1 MLKKSASFV
10 LASLSGST
18 YRSVRLASSLA
29 AAALDGLFEHPA
41 AILISVPSKPLK
53 QKGSIMVRDSIPVKI
68 GIGAA
73 IVVAAI
79 FLSPWLDHGTFA
91 EELAMSQSTIEQA
104 FPTSSKCKR
113 CHERVFE
120 EWETSPLSRSI
131 HSPAFRASLDAFLSS
146 PAGKDKALC
155 FRCHAPHVRE
165 FPDQVQLF
173 IDQAKAGDPSLDGVA
188 CAQCHLIK
196 QVDRTKQP
204 PEPKYELES
213 KTIYGPYKDAVQ
225 NRAHQSME
233 LGLFQKSDLC
243 LNCHQSVPSAANL
256 GKANDLLGNWDQ
268 SKAVKSGKE
277 CQTCHM
283 PEQIG
288 ESANGEKKRKTANHT
303 FPGRIGKL
311 RQEAAKVDVHTKV
324 EGEKTTVTV
333 NVQSLV
339 PHNLPATHPAW
350 ATVVLD
356 LDIKGKNLKTVF
368 TDKRVYGRVY
378 QDAKG
383 QKTSFDFEAVKVFE
397 DTVLKPEETRVET
410 FTFPTPKD
418 TKTFDVEVT
427 LNYAPITGPAPFLQR
442 VEAESSKGSQ
452 DPVFQPIEIIKYAE
466 NISVNK

>member
-1 MLKKSASFV
+1 MMV
-10 LASLSGST
+10 
-18 YRSVRLASSLA
+18 
-29 AAALDGLFEHPA
+29 
-41 AILISVPSKPLK
+41 
-53 QKGSIMVRDSIPVKI
+53 QNSIRVKM
-68 GIGAA
+68 GIGASVA
-73 IVVAAI
+73 VVAL
-79 FLSPWLDHGTFA
+79 FLAHWLDRGTFA
-91 EELAMSQSTIEQA
+91 QEAAMSQSTIEQA

-131 HSPAFRASLDAFLSS
+131 HSPAFRASLDAFLAS
-146 PAGKDKALC
+146 PGGKDKALC

-165 FPDQVQLF
+165 FPDHVQLF

-196 QVDRTKQP
+196 QVDRTRQP
-204 PEPKYELES
+204 PEPKYELGS
-213 KTIYGPYKDAVQ
+213 KTVYGPYKDSVQ

-233 LGLFQKSDLC
+233 LGLFQRSDLC
-243 LNCHQSVPSAANL
+243 LNCHQSVPSAAGL
-256 GKANDLLGNWDQ
+256 GKTNDLLGNWDQ
-268 SKAVKSGKE
+268 SKTVKPGKE

-288 ESANGEKKRKTANHT
+288 ESANGEKKRKVANHT

-311 RQEAAKVDVHTKV
+311 RQEAAKLDVYTKI
-324 EGEKTTVTV
+324 EGDKTTVTV
-333 NVQSLV
+333 KVQSLV
-339 PHNLPATHPAW
+339 PHNLPTTHPAW
-350 ATVVLD
+350 ATLVLD

-378 QDAKG
+378 QDVKG
-383 QKTSFDFEAVKVFE
+383 QKTSFDFEAIKVLE

-410 FTFPTPKD
+410 FAFPTPKD

-427 LNYAPITGPAPFLQR
+427 LNYAPITGPASFLQR

-452 DPVFQPIEIIKYAE
+452 DLVFQPIEIIKYAE
-466 NISVNK
+466 NISVPK

>member
-1 MLKKSASFV
+1 M
-10 LASLSGST
+10 
-18 YRSVRLASSLA
+18 
-29 AAALDGLFEHPA
+29 
-41 AILISVPSKPLK
+41 
-53 QKGSIMVRDSIPVKI
+53 KI
-68 GIGAA
+68 GIGAVIA
-73 IVVAAI
+73 VVAL
-79 FLSPWLDHGTFA
+79 FLAHWLDRGTFA
-91 EELAMSQSTIEQA
+91 QETAMSQSTIEQA
-104 FPTSSKCKR
+104 FPSSSKCKR

-131 HSPAFRASLDAFLSS
+131 HSPAFRASLDALLASS
-146 PAGKDKALC
+146 AGKDKALC

-165 FPDQVQLF
+165 FPNQAQLF
-173 IDQAKAGDPSLDGVA
+173 IDQAMAGDPSLDGVA

-204 PEPKYELES
+204 PEPKYELGS
-213 KTIYGPYKDAVQ
+213 KMLYGPYKDSVQ

-233 LGLFQKSDLC
+233 LRLFQKSDLC
-243 LNCHQSVPSAANL
+243 LNCHQSVPSAAGL
-256 GKANDLLGNWDQ
+256 GKTNDLLGNWDQ

-288 ESANGEKKRKTANHT
+288 ESANGEKKRKVANHT

-311 RQEAAKVDVHTKV
+311 RQEAAKLDVQTKID
-324 EGEKTTVTV
+324 GEKATVTV
-333 NVQSLV
+333 KVQSLV
-339 PHNLPATHPAW
+339 PHNLPTTHPAW

-368 TDKRVYGRVY
+368 TDKRIYGRVY

-383 QKTSFDFEAVKVFE
+383 QKTSFDFEAVKVLE

-410 FTFPTPKD
+410 FTIPTPKD

-452 DPVFQPIEIIKYAE
+452 DPVFQPIEIVKYAE
-466 NISVNK
+466 NIPISK

>member
-1 MLKKSASFV
+1 M
-10 LASLSGST
+10 
-18 YRSVRLASSLA
+18 RNSSCV
-29 AAALDGLFEHPA
+29 GT
-41 AILISVPSKPLK
+41 
-53 QKGSIMVRDSIPVKI
+53 RI
-68 GIGAA
+68 GVVIA
-73 IVVAAI
+73 VVAL
-79 FLSPWLDHGTFA
+79 FLAPWLDRGVFG
-91 EELAMSQSTIEQA
+91 EEVALSQSTIEQA

-131 HSPAFRASLDAFLSS
+131 HSPAFRASLDAFLAS
-146 PAGKDKALC
+146 PAGKDKAMC

-165 FPDQVQLF
+165 FSNQVQLF
-173 IDQAKAGDPSLDGVA
+173 INQAKAGDPSLDGVA

-204 PEPKYELES
+204 PEPKYEFES
-213 KTIYGPYKDAVQ
+213 KTVYGPYKDSVQ

-243 LNCHQSVPSAANL
+243 LNCHQSVTSAVGL

-283 PEQIG
+283 PEQVG
-288 ESANGEKKRKTANHT
+288 ESANGEKKRKVANHT

-311 RQEAAKVDVHTKV
+311 RQEAAKLDVKTKI
-324 EGEKTTVTV
+324 EGENTTVMV
-333 NVQSLV
+333 KVQSLV

-350 ATVVLD
+350 ASVVLD

-368 TDKRVYGRVY
+368 TDRRVYGRVY

-383 QKTSFDFEAVKVFE
+383 QKTSFDFEAVKVLE
-397 DTVLKPEETRVET
+397 DTVLKPEEMRIET

-427 LNYAPITGPAPFLQR
+427 LNYAPITGTAPFLQR

-452 DPVFQPIEIIKYAE
+452 DPVFQPVEIVKYAE
-466 NISVNK
+466 NVAVAK

>member
-1 MLKKSASFV
+1 V
-10 LASLSGST
+10 
-18 YRSVRLASSLA
+18 VRN
-29 AAALDGLFEHPA
+29 
-41 AILISVPSKPLK
+41 
-53 QKGSIMVRDSIPVKI
+53 SIPLKI
-68 GIGAA
+68 GIGSM
-73 IVVAAI
+73 IVAGALL
-79 FLSPWLDHGTFA
+79 FAHWFDRGTFA
-91 EELAMSQSTIEQA
+91 EEVGLSQSTIEQA

-120 EWETSPLSRSI
+120 EWDTSPLSRSI
-131 HSPAFRASLDAFLSS
+131 HSPAFRASLDSFLAS
-146 PAGKDKALC
+146 PAGKDKAMC

-165 FPDQVQLF
+165 FSNQVQLF
-173 IDQAKAGDPSLDGVA
+173 INQAKAGDPSLDGVA

-213 KTIYGPYKDAVQ
+213 KTVYGPYKDSVQ

-243 LNCHQSVPSAANL
+243 LNCHQSVPSAAGL

-277 CQTCHM
+277 CQACHM
-283 PEQIG
+283 PEQVG
-288 ESANGEKKRKTANHT
+288 ESANGEKKRKVANHT

-311 RQEAAKVDVHTKV
+311 RQEAAKLDVKTKI
-324 EGEKTTVTV
+324 EGENTTVMV
-333 NVQSLV
+333 KVQSLV

-350 ATVVLD
+350 ASVVLD

-383 QKTSFDFEAVKVFE
+383 QKTSFDFEAVRVLE
-397 DTVLKPEETRVET
+397 DTVLKPEEMRVET

-427 LNYAPITGPAPFLQR
+427 LNYAPISGPAPFLQR

-452 DPVFQPIEIIKYAE
+452 DPVFQPVEIVKYAE
-466 NISVNK
+466 NIPISK

>member
-1 MLKKSASFV
+1 
-10 LASLSGST
+10 
-18 YRSVRLASSLA
+18 
-29 AAALDGLFEHPA
+29 
-41 AILISVPSKPLK
+41 
-53 QKGSIMVRDSIPVKI
+53 MVRNLILVKI

-73 IVVAAI
+73 IVAMAL
-79 FLSPWLDHGTFA
+79 LSAPWLDRSPAALEVG
-91 EELAMSQSTIEQA
+91 LSQSTIEQA

-120 EWETSPLSRSI
+120 EWDTSPLSRSI
-131 HSPAFRASLDAFLSS
+131 HSPAFRAALDAFLAS
-146 PAGKDKALC
+146 PAGKDKAMC

-165 FPDQVQLF
+165 FTNQVQLF
-173 IDQAKAGDPSLDGVA
+173 INQAKAGDPSLDGVA

-213 KTIYGPYKDAVQ
+213 KTVYGPYKDSVQ

-243 LNCHQSVPSAANL
+243 LNCHQSVPSAAGL
-256 GKANDLLGNWDQ
+256 GKSNDLLGNWDQ

-277 CQTCHM
+277 CQACHM
-283 PEQIG
+283 PEQVG
-288 ESANGEKKRKTANHT
+288 ESANGEKKRKVANHT

-311 RQEAAKVDVHTKV
+311 RQEAAKLDVKTKV
-324 EGEKTTVTV
+324 EGENTTVMV
-333 NVQSLV
+333 KVQSLV

-350 ATVVLD
+350 ASVVLD

-383 QKTSFDFEAVKVFE
+383 QKTSFDFEAVRVLE
-397 DTVLKPEETRVET
+397 DTVLKPEEMRVET

-418 TKTFDVEVT
+418 TKTFDVEVI
-427 LNYAPITGPAPFLQR
+427 LNYAPISGPALFLQR

-452 DPVFQPIEIIKYAE
+452 DPVFQPVEIVKYAE
-466 NISVNK
+466 NVAVTK

>member
-1 MLKKSASFV
+1 
-10 LASLSGST
+10 
-18 YRSVRLASSLA
+18 
-29 AAALDGLFEHPA
+29 
-41 AILISVPSKPLK
+41 
-53 QKGSIMVRDSIPVKI
+53 MVRDSIGVKM
-68 GIGAA
+68 GIGSA
-73 IVVAAI
+73 IVMVALLLGHW
-79 FLSPWLDHGTFA
+79 FDSGTFA
-91 EELAMSQSTIEQA
+91 QETALSQSTIEQA

-120 EWETSPLSRSI
+120 EWDTSPLSRSI
-131 HSPAFRASLDAFLSS
+131 HSPAFRASLDAFLIS

-213 KTIYGPYKDAVQ
+213 KTVYGPYKDAVQ

-256 GKANDLLGNWDQ
+256 GKTNDLLGSWDQ

-277 CQTCHM
+277 CQACHM

-311 RQEAAKVDVHTKV
+311 RQEAAKLDVQTKIV
-324 EGEKTTVTV
+324 GENTTVTV
-333 NVQSLV
+333 KVQSLV

-368 TDKRVYGRVY
+368 TDKRIYGRVY

-383 QKTSFDFEAVKVFE
+383 QKTSFDFEAVKVLE
-397 DTVLKPEETRVET
+397 DTVLKPEDTRVET

-452 DPVFQPIEIIKYAE
+452 DPVFQPIEIITYAQ
-466 NISVNK
+466 NISVAK

>member
-1 MLKKSASFV
+1 M
-10 LASLSGST
+10 
-18 YRSVRLASSLA
+18 
-29 AAALDGLFEHPA
+29 
-41 AILISVPSKPLK
+41 
-53 QKGSIMVRDSIPVKI
+53 MVRQSIGVRI
-68 GIGAA
+68 GFGAVV
-73 IVVAAI
+73 VVAAL
-79 FLSPWLDHGTFA
+79 FLSHWFDSGTFA
-91 EELAMSQSTIEQA
+91 QEAVKSQSTIEKA
-104 FPTSSKCKR
+104 FPSASKCKR

-131 HSPAFRASLDAFLSS
+131 HSPAFRASLDAFLQS
-146 PAGKDKALC
+146 PAGKDKGLC

-165 FPDQVQLF
+165 FPEQAQLF
-173 IDQAKAGDPSLDGVA
+173 VDQAKSGDPSLDGVA

-204 PEPKYELES
+204 PEPKYELGS
-213 KTIYGPYKDAVQ
+213 KTLYGPYKDFVQ
-225 NRAHQSME
+225 NLAHQSME

-256 GKANDLLGNWDQ
+256 GKSNDLLGSWDQ

-283 PEQIG
+283 PEQVG

-311 RQEAAKVDVHTKV
+311 RQEAAKLDVQTKI
-324 EGEKTTVTV
+324 EGDKTIVTV
-333 NVQSLV
+333 KVQSLV
-339 PHNLPATHPAW
+339 PHSLPTTHPAW

-356 LDIKGKNLKTVF
+356 LDIKGKNLKTVY

-383 QKTSFDFEAVKVFE
+383 QKTSFDFEAVKVLE
-397 DTVLKPEETRVET
+397 DTVLKPEELRVET

-452 DPVFQPIEIIKYAE
+452 DPVFQAIEIVKFAR
-466 NISVNK
+466 NISIK

>member
-1 MLKKSASFV
+1 M
-10 LASLSGST
+10 
-18 YRSVRLASSLA
+18 
-29 AAALDGLFEHPA
+29 
-41 AILISVPSKPLK
+41 
-53 QKGSIMVRDSIPVKI
+53 MVRNSIRMKM
-68 GIGAA
+68 GIGASVA
-73 IVVAAI
+73 VVAL
-79 FLSPWLDHGTFA
+79 FLAHWLDRGTFA
-91 EELAMSQSTIEQA
+91 QETAMSQSTIEQA
-104 FPTSSKCKR
+104 FPSSSKCKR

-131 HSPAFRASLDAFLSS
+131 HSPAFRASLDAFLASS
-146 PAGKDKALC
+146 AGKDKALC

-165 FPDQVQLF
+165 FPDQAQLF

-213 KTIYGPYKDAVQ
+213 KTLYGPYKDSVQ

-243 LNCHQSVPSAANL
+243 LNCHQSVPSAAGL
-256 GKANDLLGNWDQ
+256 GKTNDLLGNWDQ

-288 ESANGEKKRKTANHT
+288 ESANGEKKRKVANHT

-311 RQEAAKVDVHTKV
+311 RQEAAKLDVQTKI

-333 NVQSLV
+333 KVQSLV
-339 PHNLPATHPAW
+339 PHNLPTTHPAW

-383 QKTSFDFEAVKVFE
+383 QKTSFDFEAVKVLE

-452 DPVFQPIEIIKYAE
+452 DPVFQPIEIVKYAE
-466 NISVNK
+466 NIPISK